1 MEKSKT
7 LTWTELRVG
16 LVALASL
23 LILAVTIL
31 YVGGGGG
38 SPLAPKYQVRALM
51 WDVNGLKAGAPV
63 RVGGVEVGH
72 VTRVEFAGAG
82 AGGMV
87 EVGMRLDRRVKD
99 RVTTKS
105 EVTLGSLGLL
115 GERAVD
121 ISAGI
126 GGTPVED
133 GGYVSAAAFDPFKGL
148 LSDAS
153 QSTTHLR
160 RILSRMDAGEGAVGR
175 FLRDDELYQR
185 MVDVSLRLEKVLDKL
200 ESSRGPLG
208 RLVNDRAL
216 ADSLAASARGLEA
229 FATRLEAGQG
239 TLGALSKDDA
249 LAADLKSLTS
259 RLDDLLGRMQRGE
272 GTAGRLVQDDS
283 LYRRIDGA
291 SARLDS
297 LLDRLDRGEGTAAR
311 LIRDPE
317 LYDGASTTLDELR
330 SFISELRRDPR
341 KYLRVKV
348 SLF

>member
-1 MEKSKT
+1 MDKSKT

-16 LVALASL
+16 VVALASL
-23 LILAVTIL
+23 TILAVTIL
-31 YVGGGGG
+31 YVGGGGT
-38 SPLAPKYQVRALM
+38 SPLTPKYQLKALM
-51 WDVNGLKAGAPV
+51 WDVSGLKAGAPV
-63 RVGGVEVGH
+63 RVGGVEVGQ
-72 VTRVEFAGAG
+72 VTRVEFAGPEAR
-82 AGGMV
+82 GMV

-99 RVTTKS
+99 RVTTRS

-121 ISAGI
+121 ISPATS
-126 GGTPVED
+126 GTPVED
-133 GGYVSAAAFDPFKGL
+133 GGYVTAAAFDPFKGL

-160 RILSRMDAGEGAVGR
+160 RILARMDAGEGAMGR

-185 MVDVSLRLEKVLDKL
+185 MVDVSLRLEKVLEKL
-200 ESSRGPLG
+200 ESPGGPLG

-216 ADSLAASARGLEA
+216 ADSLSAAARGLDA

-239 TLGALSKDDA
+239 TLGVLSKDDG

-259 RLDDLLGRMQRGE
+259 RLDDLLGRLQSGE
-272 GTAGRLVQDDS
+272 GTAGRLIRDDA
-283 LYRRIDGA
+283 LYRRIDGV
-291 SARLDS
+291 STRLDS

-311 LIRDPE
+311 LIHDPE
-317 LYDGASTTLDELR
+317 LYQTLSSALAEFR
-330 SFISELRRDPR
+330 SFVTELRRDPR